1 MKKIVL
7 SLAFMLTGTLSFA
20 NSTDLNKVS
29 EKSEKLNLVKTL
41 SVKAD
46 GLIVK
51 SCTYDVISTTTFQV
65 IVQITV
71 TDVPDMLPCNDKKLT
86 AAVNEFINS

>member
-1 MKKIVL
+1 MKKFLL
-7 SLAFMLTGTLSFA
+7 SLALMLTGTFAFA
-20 NSTDLNKVS
+20 NSADLNKVS

-65 IVQITV
+65 IGQITV
-71 TDVPDMLPCNDKKLT
+71 TDVPDMLPCNDKKLI